1 MNSLLGEKVSS
12 VVVNRFGLVIIP
24 ANTVIG
30 RKHLDLI
37 NRHKIDRNSIA
48 LEKNDEGTRLRQLT
62 EQTVDHSIELFQ
74 SIVQTSKIP
83 VMEFKNTVIPAVQQI
98 ANSPDIFRLFEAVK
112 ARDDYTHR
120 HNIGVGVLATLIAK
134 WMKMEAVEL
143 SSLSL
148 AATLHD
154 VGKVKIP
161 LEILH
166 KPGTLTSEE
175 FYLIKQHTVLG
186 YEMLKNTVG
195 VSHRIALAALQH
207 HEKEDGSGYPLGLK
221 KDQIDLFGKII
232 AVADIFHAMSSE
244 RPYHKAIPFYD
255 IVSQMRDHKF
265 GKLDPH
271 IVSIFIENITK
282 NLIGKN
288 VMLTDDRQGE
298 VVYLNPQNDMNP
310 LVRIENEFI
319 SLSVESQLH
328 IKEVLADD
336 V

>member
-1 MNSLLGEKVSS
+1 MNNLLGKKVSG

-24 ANTVIG
+24 ANTVIEI
-30 RKHLDLI
+30 KHLDLI
-37 NRHKIDRNSIA
+37 NRHKIDCYSIS
-48 LEKNDEGTRLRQLT
+48 LENDDEGIRFRQLT
-62 EQTVDHSIELFQ
+62 EQTVDQSIELFQ
-74 SIVQTSKIP
+74 SIAQTNKIP

-98 ANSPDIFRLFEAVK
+98 ANSPDLFRLFEAVK
-112 ARDDYTHR
+112 AKDDYTHR
-120 HNIGVGVLATLIAK
+120 HNIGVGVLSSLIGK
-134 WMKMEAVEL
+134 WLNMEGVEL

-161 LEILH
+161 LEVLH
-166 KPGTLTSEE
+166 KPGKLTAEE
-175 FYLIKQHTVLG
+175 FHSIKQHTVLG
-186 YEMLKNTVG
+186 YEILKNSVG

-244 RPYHKAIPFYD
+244 RPYHKPIPFYD
-255 IVSQMRDHKF
+255 IVSQMRDDKF

-271 IVSIFIENITK
+271 IVSIFIGNITK
-282 NLIGKN
+282 NLVGKH
-288 VMLTDDRQGE
+288 VILTDDRQGE
-298 VVYLNPQNDMNP
+298 VVYMNPQYDMNP
-310 LVRIENEFI
+310 LVRVDNEFI

-328 IKEVLADD
+328 IKEVL

>member
-12 VVVNRFGLVIIP
+12 DVVNRFGLVIIP
-24 ANTVIG
+24 ANTMIG

-37 NRHKIDRNSIA
+37 NRHKIDRYSIS
-48 LEKNDEGTRLRQLT
+48 LEYDDEDEGTRCRKLT
-62 EQTVDHSIELFQ
+62 EKTVDHSIELFQ
-74 SIVQTSKIP
+74 SIAQTSKIP

-98 ANSPDIFRLFEAVK
+98 ANSPDIFLLFEAVK
-112 ARDDYTHR
+112 AKDDYTHR
-120 HNIGVGVLATLIAK
+120 HNIGVGVLSSLIGK
-134 WMKMEAVEL
+134 WLNIEGGEL

-166 KPGTLTSEE
+166 KPDKLTAEE
-175 FYLIKQHTVLG
+175 FHSIKQHTVLG

-207 HEKEDGSGYPLGLK
+207 HEREDGSGYPLGLK

-244 RPYHKAIPFYD
+244 RPYHKPIPFYD
-255 IVSQMRDHKF
+255 IVSQMRDDKF

-282 NLIGKN
+282 NLVGKH
-288 VMLTDDRQGE
+288 VMLTDDRLGE
-298 VVYLNPQNDMNP
+298 VVYLNPQYDMNP

-328 IKEVLADD
+328 IKEVL

>member
-1 MNSLLGEKVSS
+1 MNSLLGEKVSN
-12 VVVNRFGLVIIP
+12 VVVNRFGLAIIP

-74 SIVQTSKIP
+74 SIAQTSKIP

-134 WMKMEAVEL
+134 WMNMEAVEL

-244 RPYHKAIPFYD
+244 RPYHKSIPFYD

>member
-1 MNSLLGEKVSS
+1 
-12 VVVNRFGLVIIP
+12 
-24 ANTVIG
+24 
-30 RKHLDLI
+30 
-37 NRHKIDRNSIA
+37 HKIDHYSISF
-48 LEKNDEGTRLRQLT
+48 ENDDEGTRCRQLT

-74 SIVQTSKIP
+74 SIAQTNKIP

-98 ANSPDIFRLFEAVK
+98 ANTPDLFRLFEAVK
-112 ARDDYTHR
+112 AKDDYTHR
-120 HNIGVGVLATLIAK
+120 HNIGVGVLSSLIGK
-134 WMKMEAVEL
+134 WLNMEEVEL
-143 SSLSL
+143 NSLSL

-166 KPGTLTSEE
+166 KPGKLTAEE
-175 FYLIKQHTVLG
+175 FHLIKQHTVLG
-186 YEMLKNTVG
+186 YEMLKNSVG

-244 RPYHKAIPFYD
+244 RPYHKPIPFYD
-255 IVSQMRDHKF
+255 IVSQMKDDKF

-271 IVSIFIENITK
+271 IVSVFMGNITK
-282 NLIGKN
+282 NLVGKH

-298 VVYLNPQNDMNP
+298 VVYINPQNDMNP

-328 IKEVLADD
+328 IKEVLG
-336 V
+336 